1 MAATKRKQA
10 KTRSG
15 DTALSSAP
23 PVADLKVVDTTI
35 KTCKPFIIQVMVFNP
50 KSGYKIEVQVEKS
63 CTPQADPI
71 WKLVFDLYKKQENG
85 SDFDQLVHVSYTG
98 GTPVEQR
105 GLEETA
111 AKGINDKQADVL
123 INRAGPAVLDL
134 ENSADLPPEV
144 LEETKAEVKSAA
156 KDVANFAL

>member
-1 MAATKRKQA
+1 VATKKTQLKPKPAAAASPAATNA
-10 KTRSG
+10 
-15 DTALSSAP
+15 
-23 PVADLKVVDTTI
+23 ADIKVVDTTT

-50 KSGYKIEVQVEKS
+50 KSGFKIEVQVEKS

-71 WKLVFDLYKKQENG
+71 WKLVFDLYKKQQSG

-105 GLEETA
+105 GLEATA
-111 AKGINDKQADVL
+111 AKGINDQQADVL
-123 INRAGPAVLDL
+123 INRAGPAVLAL
-134 ENSADLPPEV
+134 ENSKTMPEKE
-144 LEETKAEVKSAA
+144 LEQTKTQVKSAA